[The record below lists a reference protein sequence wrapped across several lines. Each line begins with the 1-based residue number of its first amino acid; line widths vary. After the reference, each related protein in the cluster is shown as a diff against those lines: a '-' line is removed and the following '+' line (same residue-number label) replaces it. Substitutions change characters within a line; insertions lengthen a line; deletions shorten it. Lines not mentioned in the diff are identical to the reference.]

1 MTQNERLEN
10 CRMCENHK
18 LDLNR
23 GIICKL
29 SGLTPDY
36 VDECQDYKVS
46 QEYVG
51 QVHELEDKIQKDS
64 GEISGLLAFYLYW
77 MIPLG
82 AVFSLLALFNIQFEY
97 YPNSYLVAFEILN
110 VVFFACIGVYT
121 IYAFVKRRQDAVF
134 MAKYHLI
141 FVFASN
147 LLVVL
152 MEVGT
157 WTNFIPLVWSSLL
170 FLFMTISQNV
180 KALIPEE
187 TRKLT
192 SVSRVLV
199 PVSIIVPLLLFVI
212 GIAELF

>member
-1 MTQNERLEN
+1 MTQNERLEK

-77 MIPLG
+77 MIPIG
-82 AVFSLLALFNIQFEY
+82 AAFTLYSLFNVPLSY
-97 YPNSYLVAFEILN
+97 YPNMYLVAYEILN
-110 VVFFACIGVYT
+110 VVFFICVGIYT
-121 IYAFVKRRQDAVF
+121 IYSFVKRRPDAVF
-134 MAKYHLI
+134 MAKYHLV
-141 FVFASN
+141 FVFVSN
-147 LLVVL
+147 LLMVIL
-152 MEVGT
+152 DAAT
-157 WTNFIPLVWSSLL
+157 WVNFIPLTWSSLL
-170 FLFMTISQNV
+170 FLYMSISKVVKTI
-180 KALIPEE
+180 IPVE

-192 SVSRVLV
+192 SVSCVLV
-199 PVSIIVPLLLFVI
+199 PVSIIVPVLLFAI
-212 GIAELF
+212 GVAKLL

>member
-1 MTQNERLEN
+1 MTQNERLEK

-51 QVHELEDKIQKDS
+51 QVQELEDKIQKDS
-64 GEISGLLAFYLYW
+64 GEISGLLAFN
-77 MIPLG
+77 IPL
-82 AVFSLLALFNIQFEY
+82 SY
-97 YPNSYLVAFEILN
+97 YPNMYLVAYEILN
-110 VVFFACIGVYT
+110 VVFFICVGIYT
-121 IYAFVKRRQDAVF
+121 IYSFVKRRPDAVF
-134 MAKYHLI
+134 MSKYHLVFI
-141 FVFASN
+141 FVSN
-147 LLVVL
+147 FLIVILDAA
-152 MEVGT
+152 T
-157 WTNFIPLVWSSLL
+157 WLNFIPLTWSSLL
-170 FLFMTISQNV
+170 FLYMSISKDVKTI
-180 KALIPEE
+180 IPVE